1 MARQSRGQ
9 KRTVERV
16 MHEFKEGELESSR
29 GGKVKGRRQAVA
41 IALREAGASRY
52 ETPQKNRENLAR
64 TKRRERT
71 GTTRGGTTKAELYA
85 QARRRD
91 IRGRSRMS
99 KAQLDRALHG

>member
-9 KRTVERV
+9 KQTVERV

-52 ETPQKNRENLAR
+52 ETPEKNRENLAR

-91 IRGRSRMS
+91 IRGRSGMS